1 MFFGLSVY
9 NIWDNKDLNFYD
21 KIEQTISEIFGFI
34 GGTFLGGIGA
44 ELGAS
49 LGALLCPTMPIVGGA
64 LGIFI
69 GAYFLGMLGN
79 WIGKGIYKVIG
90 EISKI
95 FSGIIDDDNDGFGI
109 GIIGLIRPPN
119 DGDGGGGGGIG
130 GGGGGGGPSPCAPAM
145 RVGGVEFLLPKQI
158 DNFRNFFSFNK
169 CHYIAFEY
177 EYDNF
182 DIEKIIDLVNSKFL
196 INNIKVKSLDEIYDT
211 ILKEISY
218 GFLCQKEL
226 PSISL
231 NFNKDGLLYSIMNN
245 FYKNTLTGNILTFLD
260 YYLKSYANGAFFK
273 EEFIYEWQKEKNQD
287 FDYLSRY
294 LIDFKRYIYDTV
306 NDPNELNYC
315 SIYDLFVPGIDM
327 SYENN
332 YISAFRIIGN
342 IHSNLSYYKNM
353 FFPNCF
359 YYTQY
364 DFNIMPKWM
373 KKINEEIIKEIN
385 ENQGE
390 EQEENVKRKKGKEE
404 ISSIILDEIHKIMAN
419 RVTILMKKIPF
430 LQPYFELLKMITF
443 AIHYLPNIHR
453 TGLFPIFNKSI
464 QNNHI
469 NIKYCKSIPKVF
481 PPLPIRKTVTLEVK
495 ITPIELLNC
504 FKNNNFKEINS
515 FISICYYETENININ
530 KAIEKQNFL
539 LDKIKKYIRNKI
551 KNILL
556 TKDKSAFSYLTDE
569 NMNIPKVLSQF
580 KDILFLIPILS
591 IKDDLNII
599 LDLLDKEENQII
611 KPKKSQLDIYRI
623 QNFFELKRETDEIMT
638 IFRIYI
644 SQYENE
650 INNLDIDNI
659 NNDYITL
666 KYEDQ
671 INQNAI
677 NILKNKYNHL
687 RNDEIEIM
695 LLENDEKVI
704 PIVDK
709 IKNNLI
715 QKEKKE
721 ILEKKNELLKKK
733 NKLEDYLDNLNHSL
747 ENLQTKLIEY
757 KLVNNELIQK
767 IIPFLN
773 KSLKIEIKYT
783 KPIFRKKKINNEGN
797 VIIEEEEKYFPIRGG
812 CFPSINHMIKL
823 NELEEF
829 NNQSIKSL
837 LKKKL

>member
-1 MFFGLSVY
+1 MINELFLNNMDIVFQITSSDLIDYVDENQNDLICAAVPALNTFIKDIREAYKNAIKAEGLEHQANQIFDLKKIKLFEKLRKFAPKISKIYNKIIEVYQFKKEILDPQMKKLKDYLQKHNLRNIDKLNLKGFKIGVGGLDLFFLGYSVY

-21 KIEQTISEIFGFI
+21 KIKQTINEIFGFI

-44 ELGAS
+44 ELGAT
-49 LGALLCPTMPIVGGA
+49 LGALLCPTMPILGA
-64 LGIFI
+64 AIGIFI
-69 GAYFLGMLGN
+69 GAFFLGMLGN
-79 WIGKGIYKVIG
+79 WIGKGIYKAIS

-119 DGDGGGGGGIG
+119 DGDGGGGGSIG
-130 GGGGGGGPSPCAPAM
+130 GGDGGGGPSPCAPAM

-177 EYDNF
+177 EHDNF
-182 DIEKIIDLVNSKFL
+182 NIEKIIDLVNSKFL

-231 NFNKDGLLYSIMNN
+231 NFNKDGLLYSIMDN

-294 LIDFKRYIYDTV
+294 LIDFKRYIFDTV
-306 NDPNELNYC
+306 NDPNQLNYC
-315 SIYDLFVPGIDM
+315 SIYDLFVPGLDM

-390 EQEENVKRKKGKEE
+390 KQEENVKREKGKEE

-481 PPLPIRKTVTLEVK
+481 PPLPIRKTVTLEVEV
-495 ITPIELLNC
+495 TPIELLNC
-504 FKNNNFKEINS
+504 FKNNDFKEINN
-515 FISICYYETENININ
+515 FIY
-530 KAIEKQNFL
+530 L
-539 LDKIKKYIRNKI
+539 L
-551 KNILL
+551 L
-556 TKDKSAFSYLTDE
+556 
-569 NMNIPKVLSQF
+569 
-580 KDILFLIPILS
+580 
-591 IKDDLNII
+591 
-599 LDLLDKEENQII
+599 
-611 KPKKSQLDIYRI
+611 
-623 QNFFELKRETDEIMT
+623 
-638 IFRIYI
+638 
-644 SQYENE
+644 
-650 INNLDIDNI
+650 
-659 NNDYITL
+659 
-666 KYEDQ
+666 
-671 INQNAI
+671 
-677 NILKNKYNHL
+677 
-687 RNDEIEIM
+687 
-695 LLENDEKVI
+695 
-704 PIVDK
+704 
-709 IKNNLI
+709 
-715 QKEKKE
+715 
-721 ILEKKNELLKKK
+721 
-733 NKLEDYLDNLNHSL
+733 
-747 ENLQTKLIEY
+747 
-757 KLVNNELIQK
+757 
-767 IIPFLN
+767 
-773 KSLKIEIKYT
+773 
-783 KPIFRKKKINNEGN
+783 
-797 VIIEEEEKYFPIRGG
+797 
-812 CFPSINHMIKL
+812 
-823 NELEEF
+823 
-829 NNQSIKSL
+829 
-837 LKKKL
+837 